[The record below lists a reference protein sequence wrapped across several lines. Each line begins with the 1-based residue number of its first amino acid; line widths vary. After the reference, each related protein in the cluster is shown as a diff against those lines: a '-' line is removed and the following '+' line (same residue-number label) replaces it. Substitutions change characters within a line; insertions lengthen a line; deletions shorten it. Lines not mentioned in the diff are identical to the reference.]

1 MPRSSPVAW
10 AVRAVKAVL
19 VVRVVLVPDDPVA
32 GDPVEGDLAEGDMTV
47 LMLRVEIRNAIAR
60 DDQHRNRS

>member
-1 MPRSSPVAW
+1 
-10 AVRAVKAVL
+10 VKAVL

-32 GDPVEGDLAEGDMTV
+32 GDPVEGDLVEGDLAV